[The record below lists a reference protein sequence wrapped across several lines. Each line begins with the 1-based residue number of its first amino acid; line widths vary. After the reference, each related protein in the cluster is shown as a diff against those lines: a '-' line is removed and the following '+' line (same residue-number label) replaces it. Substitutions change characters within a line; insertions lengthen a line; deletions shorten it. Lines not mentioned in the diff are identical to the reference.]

1 MTRPTS
7 RPARHQWETMGTP
20 GGGSFVY
27 PVPQW
32 PKEERPYVPTSTEDR
47 DPLWVWVLVNVL
59 LVSTVVTGLTVQF
72 RWLQRQVRKALGR

>member
-32 PKEERPYVPTSTEDR
+32 TRDEQPYVPKATDDR
-47 DPLWVWVLVNVL
+47 DPLWVRVAANAL
-59 LVSTVVTGLTVQF
+59 LISTVVIGLTVQF